1 MKVHHLFK
9 ISKKNIKYYYGNME
23 KQLRNA
29 TWKISRINSKEIL
42 HIYYG
47 WTQKEHIF
55 YSVDSFA
62 ACSVKNCEI
71 TYEDKALNTADL
83 VIFHLHRMINGEIPN
98 RTSTEQIWAF
108 LTDESPYHT
117 FMQPNKLENYNG
129 LFNWSMTY
137 R

>member
-1 MKVHHLFK
+1 
-9 ISKKNIKYYYGNME
+9 ME
-23 KQLRNA
+23 KILKNV
-29 TWKISRINSKEIL
+29 TWKISQINSKEIHNYL
-42 HIYYG
+42 CSKQAEY
-47 WTQKEHIF
+47 IF
-55 YSVDSFA
+55 YSVDPFA
-62 ACSVKNCEI
+62 ACSVKNCRI

-83 VIFHLHRMINGEIPN
+83 VIFHLHRMTNGEVPN

-117 FMQPNKLENYNG
+117 FMYSNNLENYNG